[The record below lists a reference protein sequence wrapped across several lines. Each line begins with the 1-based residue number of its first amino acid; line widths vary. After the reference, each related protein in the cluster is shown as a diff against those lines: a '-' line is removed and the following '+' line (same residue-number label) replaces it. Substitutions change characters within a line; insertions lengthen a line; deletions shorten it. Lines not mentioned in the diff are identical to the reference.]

1 MFNYLFHPYVRWL
14 RDRSESDR
22 PDFNIDRDGSPPQ
35 NLEQPPV
42 NFSIPGSD
50 VLPQPAPPTGLV
62 NFLAEQP
69 NEISG
74 FRVGR
79 RNEVPGFNL
88 NENDLPHPETTWP
101 DWVETPLSESSDAAQ
116 TLPVPPGVEEPDPPT
131 PEPPEWLRNV
141 LAMPVPQ
148 LSTAFDPQTGRRIVP
163 YEPLVNWT
171 RPYPSVDEN
180 MRGAGAAGAY
190 APKIAAML
198 DRTSLEAPAIK
209 QWASSVPPARL
220 AGIDARAAPL
230 SPTVQEARW
239 NSWPQPSGRPSA
251 DTQTSSVDAED
262 PRHTVVQPLLQ
273 QTPFPQ
279 EHQTQLVN
287 VPATTFGKDAAGVQ
301 PRPLIGSSPIEHS
314 VYSPDIDPGYDDLFD
329 RVGVGDNRT
338 KGNAARDAEAAK
350 IMDADPNVPFAK
362 EKRIYAKDVPGYT
375 VADIVYRPN
384 GTSEI
389 LILEVKS
396 GGARLTQQQLVTLA
410 EAVRTGKVYLVNEEA
425 AKKFG
430 LRPYETFASKGIIPF
445 VYVSGGNRD
454 AITRQLNK
462 LGIDAVPET
471 TRRGQVPRLRLRV
484 RPT

>member
-1 MFNYLFHPYVRWL
+1 MFNYLFHPYLRWL
-14 RDRSESDR
+14 HDRSESDR
-22 PDFNIDRDGSPPQ
+22 PYFDIDRNGSPPQ
-35 NLEQPPV
+35 SLIQLPV
-42 NFSIPGSD
+42 NFPIPESNELS
-50 VLPQPAPPTGLV
+50 VSAPPTDLV
-62 NFLAEQP
+62 NFMVEQP
-69 NEISG
+69 NEVPR
-74 FRVGR
+74 FHVGLR
-79 RNEVPGFNL
+79 DEVPGFNL

-101 DWVETPLSESSDAAQ
+101 DRVETPLPASSDTAQ
-116 TLPVPPGVEEPDPPT
+116 TLALPPGVEEPDPPT
-131 PEPPEWLRNV
+131 PQLPDWLRNV

-163 YEPLVNWT
+163 YEPLINWT
-171 RPYPSVDEN
+171 RPPPSVDEDI
-180 MRGAGAAGAY
+180 RGASAAGAN
-190 APKIAAML
+190 APEIAAML
-198 DRTSLEAPAIK
+198 GRSSREAPAIK
-209 QWASSVPPARL
+209 QWAPSVPPARL
-220 AGIDARAAPL
+220 ADIDARAD
-230 SPTVQEARW
+230 SPPPMVREARW
-239 NSWPQPSGRPSA
+239 NSWPQPSGRPSG
-251 DTQTSSVDAED
+251 TQTSSVDAEN
-262 PRHTVVQPLLQ
+262 PRRTVVQLLQQ

-279 EHQTQLVN
+279 EQQTQLVN
-287 VPATTFGKDAAGVQ
+287 VPAITFRKDAAGVQ

-314 VYSPDIDPGYDDLFD
+314 VYSPDIAPGYDDLFD

-430 LRPYETFASKGIIPF
+430 LRAYETFASKGIIPF

-462 LGIDAVPET
+462 LGIDAVAET
-471 TRRGQVPRLRLRV
+471 TRRGQAPRLRLRV
-484 RPT
+484 RPL

>member
-1 MFNYLFHPYVRWL
+1 MFNYLFHPYLRWL

-22 PDFNIDRDGSPPQ
+22 PDFDIDRNGSPSQ
-35 NLEQPPV
+35 TLVQPPV
-42 NFSIPGSD
+42 NFPTPESNLLSES
-50 VLPQPAPPTGLV
+50 APPTGLMV
-62 NFLAEQP
+62 EQP
-69 NEISG
+69 NEVPG
-74 FRVGR
+74 FRVGLSA
-79 RNEVPGFNL
+79 EVPGFNL

-101 DWVETPLSESSDAAQ
+101 DRLETPLPAPSDTAQ
-116 TLPVPPGVEEPDPPT
+116 TLALPPGVEEPNPPT
-131 PEPPEWLRNV
+131 PQLPDWLRNV

-163 YEPLVNWT
+163 YEALVNWT

-190 APKIAAML
+190 APEIAAML
-198 DRTSLEAPAIK
+198 GRSSLEAPAIK
-209 QWASSVPPARL
+209 QWAPSVPPARL
-220 AGIDARAAPL
+220 ADIDAHAD
-230 SPTVQEARW
+230 SPPSTVPEARW
-239 NSWPQPSGRPSA
+239 NSWPQPSGHPSA
-251 DTQTSSVDAED
+251 GTQATGVDAED
-262 PRHTVVQPLLQ
+262 PQRTVVQALQQ

-279 EHQTQLVN
+279 EQQTQLVN
-287 VPATTFGKDAAGVQ
+287 FPATTFGKDAAGVQ

-314 VYSPDIDPGYDDLFD
+314 VYSPDIDPGYGDLFD
-329 RVGVGDNRT
+329 PAGVGDNRT

-350 IMDADPNVPFAK
+350 IMDADPNVPFVK
-362 EKRIYAKDVPGYT
+362 ERRIYAKDIPGHM
-375 VADIVYRPN
+375 VADIMYLPN

-396 GGARLTQQQLVTLA
+396 GDATLSQRQLVTLV
-410 EAVRTGKVYLVNEEA
+410 EAVRTGQVYLVNEEA

-454 AITRQLNK
+454 AIIRQLNK
-462 LGIDAVPET
+462 LGIDAVPEK